1 MQMRVMFSDEDKV
14 YIENLWHLAHLNTYL
29 DLNNE
34 SNQSYEIPIRNLK
47 HWSISSRNIL
57 NLIERQDK
65 IIIQQSYT
73 NKKML

>member
-1 MQMRVMFSDEDKV
+1 MRVMFSDEDKR
-14 YIENLWHLAHLNTYL
+14 YIKNLWHLAHLNTYL

-47 HWSISSRNIL
+47 YWSISSRNIL

-65 IIIQQSYT
+65 IIKQQSYT